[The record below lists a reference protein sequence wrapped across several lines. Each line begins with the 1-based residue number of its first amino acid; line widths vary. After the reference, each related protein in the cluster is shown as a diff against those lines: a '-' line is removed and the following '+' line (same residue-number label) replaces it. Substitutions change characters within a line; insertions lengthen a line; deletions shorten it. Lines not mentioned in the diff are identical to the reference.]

1 MQTLFYLGEKVPG
14 KTTGNEHSFG
24 ETNVCSVYFSAGSLC
39 YCLHALFFR
48 GLDFVGV
55 ECVWLET
62 FAAGDLRGFARVAAN
77 KKPVTLVCVELKLE
91 KCKVMITASSL

>member
-1 MQTLFYLGEKVPG
+1 MKRDLEKLQVTNTACERLTFAVFTLVPA
-14 KTTGNEHSFG
+14 
-24 ETNVCSVYFSAGSLC
+24 VCVIVYMLCFAG
-39 YCLHALFFR
+39 

-62 FAAGDLRGFARVAAN
+62 FAAGGLRGFARVAAN
-77 KKPVTLVCVELKLE
+77 KMPVTLFCVELKLE